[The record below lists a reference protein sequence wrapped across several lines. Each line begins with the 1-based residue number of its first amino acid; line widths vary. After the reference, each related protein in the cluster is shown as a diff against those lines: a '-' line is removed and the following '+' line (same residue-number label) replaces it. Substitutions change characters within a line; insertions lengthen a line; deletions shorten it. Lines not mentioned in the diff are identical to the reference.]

1 MIFLAYGEAFS
12 LDSGLLMGD
21 PKSCYFHTFLAL
33 RLGGETPGKRPLEKK
48 G

>member
-21 PKSCYFHTFLAL
+21 PFYIDAKVGIFINV
-33 RLGGETPGKRPLEKK
+33 PGLDKLNN
-48 G
+48 